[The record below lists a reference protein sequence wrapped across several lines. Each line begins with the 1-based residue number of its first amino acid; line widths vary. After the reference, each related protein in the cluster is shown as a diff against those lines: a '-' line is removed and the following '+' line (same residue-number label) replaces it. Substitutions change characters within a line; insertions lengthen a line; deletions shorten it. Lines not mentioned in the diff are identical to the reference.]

1 MSLFRDSLRPP
12 PLASDAA
19 VRRYLE
25 LIRAELEPDPL
36 FRRRLRGTVVNRF
49 VAAREGLVEPARR
62 GSAMGKLGRA
72 VLYASFTLA
81 LSVTSVMAASQQALP
96 GDLLYPLKLRI
107 EALRLDVLPEHLHD
121 DLIAMNIAER
131 LGELNQLMEAGRQD
145 LAAPLIS
152 AIGDDYA
159 LLAGADPAGTAAAGG
174 SLDDRLVVIE
184 AMVDQLPASAQS
196 AVEAVFEDAA
206 PGLGNNGGTNNDGTN
221 PNDSFNNGGLNNDG
235 TNGGA
240 AAPPPPD
247 RETPAGLER
256 EPATLRPAHSPRAEF
271 APTPMPEPEV
281 NTAD

>member
-107 EALRLDVLPEHLHD
+107 EALRLDILPEHLHD
-121 DLIAMNIAER
+121 DLI
-131 LGELNQLMEAGRQD
+131 RQD
-145 LAAPLIS
+145 LAAALIS

-159 LLAGADPAGTAAAGG
+159 ALAAEPADVAAGG
-174 SLDDRLVVIE
+174 SLDDRLVVID

-206 PGLGNNGGTNNDGTN
+206 PVLGNNGGTNNDSTN
-221 PNDSFNNGGLNNDG
+221 PNGSFNNGGLNNDG

-240 AAPPPPD
+240 PAQPPPD

-271 APTPMPEPEV
+271 APTPVPEPEV

>member
-107 EALRLDVLPEHLHD
+107 EALRLDFLPEQLHD

-131 LGELNQLMEAGRQD
+131 LGELNHLVQAGRQD
-145 LAAPLIS
+145 LAAALIS

-159 LLAGADPAGTAAAGG
+159 ALAAEPAAAAAGA
-174 SLDDRLVVIE
+174 SMEDRLVVIE
-184 AMVDQLPASAQS
+184 AMVEQLPASAQL
-196 AVEAVFEDAA
+196 AVEAVLEDAA
-206 PGLGNNGGTNNDGTN
+206 GRGNNGGANNIGVN
-221 PNDSFNNGGLNNDG
+221 PNGSENNGGANNEG
-235 TNGGA
+235 TNGNA
-240 AAPPPPD
+240 ATPD
-247 RETPAGLER
+247 RETPAGIER
-256 EPATLRPAHSPRAEF
+256 EPATLRPAHSPPASIENEG
-271 APTPMPEPEV
+271 AMPIPPTVE
-281 NTAD
+281 DGDSD